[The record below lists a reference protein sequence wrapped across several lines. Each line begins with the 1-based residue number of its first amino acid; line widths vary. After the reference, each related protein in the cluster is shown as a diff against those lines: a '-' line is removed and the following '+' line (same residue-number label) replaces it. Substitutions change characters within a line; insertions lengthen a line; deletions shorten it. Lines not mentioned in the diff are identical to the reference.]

1 MKKLV
6 ILFCVFS
13 LFGCQSEEGKDLAR
27 KYCKCVMDSKGDIY
41 SVGECEEIFADEL
54 KALEQKPRVKK
65 DFMEEMEKC
74 Q

>member
-1 MKKLV
+1 
-6 ILFCVFS
+6 
-13 LFGCQSEEGKDLAR
+13 
-27 KYCKCVMDSKGDIY
+27 MDSKGDIY